1 MRTILP
7 AAITVVAMIVVCSGL
22 SSAAEKPAEVPISL
36 APNATGEQV
45 RDAYQSALAEAL
57 DPAKLNE
64 GDSLKRI
71 EQLIHYAARPGA
83 EAERSACC
91 LAATVAV
98 EGEKTTAAQKL
109 WLLQLL
115 NNAGREEVVPA
126 LAKLLAGSDPLLR
139 ESARRALQANPSDAA
154 AAALRAAAQKETSPE
169 FRAALILALGARRD
183 AASAG
188 WIGSML
194 RHDDPRVKR
203 AAVEAL
209 GDLASGEAAAAL
221 AGWQPPKELIVL
233 AAESHMKCAERF
245 AAAGKASDAAAVYQR
260 YLGAPQRS
268 VRLAALAGAIRTAG
282 EGAASMIL
290 GAIKGG
296 DPDARAVAL
305 TAVADLPQA
314 QLAALARDGRQL
326 PPQSAAALLAAL
338 AARGE
343 KAALPIALQ
352 LAQSDDVE
360 VRKTA
365 LRALGD
371 LGDESLAGMLFDVV
385 VTNDPDGVARESLI
399 RLTGSGVNQS
409 LVGLLEKTA
418 EPARKQTLVELLDA
432 RGAPELVPAAISL
445 AKSDNVNLARTAAR
459 SLGKLAR
466 PDQAEAVIALLL
478 SARGELR
485 DELERAVMFVCQR
498 IDGAD
503 AQAEPVI
510 KAYQQADAAGKAL
523 LLPALGRIGGT
534 KALEA
539 VRAGLGADDT
549 LRRAAVRALSNWPD
563 ESAIDDLLA
572 AAENA
577 KDAAERAMLL
587 RAAVRVA
594 TARESKLPDPRKLA
608 VIGRALEQL
617 ERDPDK
623 AFVLERAGEIR
634 RVDTLRLLA
643 PYLDRPALRTA
654 AGRAIVNLA
663 HHGGLRSRERQEY
676 IDALNKIIAAGDD
689 RGLVDRAKEELERN
703 Q

>member
-1 MRTILP
+1 MRTIFP
-7 AAITVVAMIVVCSGL
+7 TATTFAAVFVVCSGL
-22 SSAAEKPAEVPISL
+22 SRAAEKPAEAPISL
-36 APNATGEQV
+36 PPGASAQQA
-45 RDAYQSALAEAL
+45 RDAYQSALAEAFDL
-57 DPAKLNE
+57 AKQNE

-71 EQLIHYAARPGA
+71 EQLIHHAARPGA

-91 LAATVAV
+91 LAAAAAL
-98 EGEKTTAAQKL
+98 ESDKTTAAQKL

-115 NNAGREEVVPA
+115 NSAGREEVVPV
-126 LAKLLAGSDPLLR
+126 LSKLLAGNDPLMR

-154 AAALRAAAQKETSPE
+154 AAALRAAAQNETSPD

-183 AASAG
+183 AASAAL
-188 WIGSML
+188 IGAML
-194 RHDDPRVKR
+194 RHDDLRVKR

-209 GDLASGEAAAAL
+209 GDLASAEAAAAL

-233 AAESHMKCAERF
+233 AAECHMKCAERF
-245 AAAGKASDAAAVYQR
+245 AAAGKASDAAAIYQR

-290 GAIKGG
+290 GAIKG
-296 DPDARAVAL
+296 DDADARAVAL
-305 TAVADLPQA
+305 AAVADVPQT
-314 QLAALARDGRQL
+314 QLAALSRDGRQL
-326 PPQSAAALLAAL
+326 PAPLAAALLAVL

-352 LAQSDDVE
+352 LTQSDDLE

-371 LGDESLAGMLFDVV
+371 LGDESLVAMLFDVV
-385 VTNDPDGVARESLI
+385 VTNDPDGVARDSLI
-399 RLTGSGVNQS
+399 RLRGAGVNRS
-409 LVGLLEKTA
+409 LVGLLEKTTD
-418 EPARKQTLVELLDA
+418 PARKQTLVELLDA
-432 RGAPELVPAAISL
+432 RGAPELVPVAISL
-445 AKSDNVNLARTAAR
+445 AKSDNARLARAAAR
-459 SLGKLAR
+459 SLRKLAR
-466 PDQAEAVIALLL
+466 PEHAEAIIALLL
-478 SARGELR
+478 SARNEFR
-485 DELERAVMFVCQR
+485 DELERAVTSVCQR

-510 KAYQQADAAGKAL
+510 KAYQQADAAGKAV
-523 LLPALGRIGGT
+523 LLPAIGRIGGT
-534 KALEA
+534 KALET
-539 VRAGLGADDT
+539 VRAALGSDDA

-617 ERDPDK
+617 ERDADK

-634 RVDTLRLLA
+634 RLDSLRLLA

-654 AGRAIVNLA
+654 AGRAICNLA
-663 HHGGLRSRERQEY
+663 HHGGLRSREKQEY
-676 IDALNKIIAAGDD
+676 IDALNKIIAQSDD